1 MEEKLLQ
8 MKSLVERLNQASDSY
23 YNGKGE
29 LMTDYEWDALFDL
42 LKRLEEETGEILP
55 DSPTNR
61 VSEDSIVGKKEE
73 HEFAALSLAKTK
85 PVSDLVKWAEDR
97 PIWISWKLDGLTLVV
112 TYDGGKLTKIVTRG
126 NGHIGTNITHLAPAI
141 SGIPGT
147 ISEKGHLVVRGEA
160 VISYTDF
167 EQFIIESEG
176 DYANPRNLASG
187 SLTLKDIEEVKQRH
201 IQWIPFT
208 LVYTERE
215 LTSWGERMQ
224 MLKDL
229 GMNPVERERIDH
241 PTTENIQLEID
252 KFTEKVTSKKNPFP
266 VDGLVICYDDT
277 AYAATGSVTGHH
289 ATRAGFAFKWQDE
302 HADTVL
308 DHIEWSCAASTITPV
323 AVFKPVE
330 LEGTTVQRASLCNV
344 SECERLG
351 IGDKGTRLQVI
362 KANKI
367 IPKVINITEVVGSFV
382 IPNECPVCHAPAVV
396 RESESGTKTLH
407 CTNAACPAKQLKK
420 FARFVSKEGINIDGI
435 SEQTV
440 WKFINHGFIREYA
453 DFYKLKNYAF
463 EISCFEGFGKKS
475 VSNLLE
481 SVEKSRHTDGR
492 HLLYALNIPLC
503 GGDVAKKLLSRYK
516 VKELI
521 ETARLSM
528 FDDEFASIDGI
539 GPEKSAKFIAWFKD
553 DVHFQHVQHLL
564 SELIIE
570 EQEPVETGNKC
581 QGLTFVV
588 TGDVHHYK
596 NRNELKAYI
605 ESQGGKVTGSV
616 SKSTNFLIN
625 NDAASQSSKNKKAHE
640 LNIPIITEDEF
651 IEKFQE

>member
-29 LMTDYEWDALFDL
+29 LMTDYEWDALFDQ

-85 PVSDLVKWAEDR
+85 QVSDLVKWAKDR

-141 SGIPGT
+141 SGILGT